1 LHEDDGVRV
10 QGASA
15 REKFMK
21 RLALPFILLLLLLFA
36 GAVWAVFTY
45 IDTPPD
51 LAGRPAQESTPS
63 LSKASPSTDG
73 AVRSDEGISA
83 DSSDGATFDI
93 ARIEPDGISVF
104 AGRAEPGTNLMLLSD
119 GDPLGTV
126 QADDNGEWT
135 LTTEHRFA
143 SKDPKLSLRT
153 ATAAE
158 MRQSKAT
165 QTALAEQTEEPAAPA
180 AKKKSA
186 KAVTSDMLKNLEG
199 MVEDARNEQA
209 EAAEPQVAE
218 PKVAEPQVAEP
229 TVADVGGPEATAS
242 GGTKVS
248 QPEPADPQTTEPST
262 TAARLAEP
270 KVSEPST
277 DAPRVAAADT
287 TGLPATDTAQDSLAA
302 VRVAPQAQPQAN
314 APSAGRKTVPVPIT
328 FIFNEANFTTD
339 GRKAAN
345 LLLEYLKLKNY
356 DSVSLTGHADERGT
370 VGLNMNLSSERLDTV
385 ARFLRDGGFKGELD
399 LVPKGESEP
408 FTGVVRSEYD
418 REELYQLDRR
428 VELIIPR

>member
-1 LHEDDGVRV
+1 
-10 QGASA
+10 
-15 REKFMK
+15 MK
-21 RLALPFILLLLLLFA
+21 RLALPIVLLLLLLFA

-51 LAGRPAQESTPS
+51 LADLPKQEATPS
-63 LSKASPSTDG
+63 LSKASPSPDSE
-73 AVRSDEGISA
+73 AMRSDEDISA
-83 DSSDGATFDI
+83 SASDGATFDI

-119 GDPLGTV
+119 GEPLGTV

-143 SKDPKLSLRT
+143 SKNPKLSLRT

-165 QTALAEQTEEPAAPA
+165 QTALAEEAEEPAAPA

-186 KAVTSDMLKNLEG
+186 KAVTDDMLKNLEG
-199 MVEDARNEQA
+199 MVADARNEQGQGGEQA
-209 EAAEPQVAE
+209 SVPEPEATPSQPQASDAPEAAEAEVAE
-218 PKVAEPQVAEP
+218 PSVAETEMAAETEVAETEEEASPSRAAAPKVPEP
-229 TVADVGGPEATAS
+229 TVE
-242 GGTKVS
+242 
-248 QPEPADPQTTEPST
+248 E
-262 TAARLAEP
+262 
-270 KVSEPST
+270 
-277 DAPRVAAADT
+277 PRVAAADAT
-287 TGLPATDTAQDSLAA
+287 SLPATDTAQDSVAP
-302 VRVAPQAQPQAN
+302 VRVAPQAQPQADARA
-314 APSAGRKTVPVPIT
+314 APTSRKTVPVPIT
-328 FIFNEANFTTD
+328 FIFNEANFTPE
-339 GRKAAN
+339 GRKAAD

-356 DSVSLTGHADERGT
+356 DSVTLTGHADERGT
-370 VGLNMNLSSERLDTV
+370 IALNMNLSSARLDTV
-385 ARFLRDGGFKGELD
+385 ASFLREGGFKGELD
-399 LVPKGESEP
+399 LIPKGESEP